1 MFLPQRRFL
10 FLISQLSCQ
19 NVLALFLMNPVK
31 ASSVVAVA
39 LSLHWITMC
48 PPVVPSPP
56 AEIGQLLNDEQSFL
70 WLDRYN
76 RGFSLPHNVV
86 ADMTPFQDHPSNLP
100 EGIWYLVDANE
111 KKDSVYGFWKDKGEA
126 CKIYSNSSIFGWR
139 VSLEYFEGQA
149 PHGQRTDW
157 LMHEHK
163 ITQKELCYKDKPN
176 ESRSLCKV
184 FLYKASISE
193 NESHSSQNGKTVVG
207 SKPIITSASIMPDIN
222 STSLQDSKNES
233 KAKPEC
239 DEGLL
244 LLTDIT
250 SNFSPQDFL
259 ELECFSRGD
268 YLELKDLQDDPE
280 SNFSSSQNS
289 SCPSKLSE
297 EYFDSLALLQDLEE
311 EDSIKT
317 KENPSS
323 TIYHFTPSVRSD
335 NVMIQPPSSG
345 SALSLAGRTSGNE
358 RLTAERVLEN
368 TAKRHI
374 SDIRDEGPSN
384 LSDSSSSPSASHTN
398 ASSDGEKKTSPR
410 SRSGRMKK
418 LKRYFCFKPL

>member
-1 MFLPQRRFL
+1 
-10 FLISQLSCQ
+10 
-19 NVLALFLMNPVK
+19 
-31 ASSVVAVA
+31 
-39 LSLHWITMC
+39 MC
-48 PPVVPSPP
+48 PPVEPSYP
-56 AEIGQLLNDEQSFL
+56 AEIGQLNDEQSFL

-76 RGFSLPHNVV
+76 RGFSLPTNVL
-86 ADMTPFQDHPSNLP
+86 ADMTPFQHHPSNLP

-111 KKDSVYGFWKDKGEA
+111 KKDSVYGFWKDKGET

-139 VSLEYFEGQA
+139 ASLEYFEGQA
-149 PHGQRTDW
+149 PHEQRTDW

-163 ITQKELCYKDKPN
+163 ITQKELNYKDKPN

-193 NESHSSQNGKTVVG
+193 NEPLSSQNSKTVVG
-207 SKPIITSASIMPDIN
+207 SKPISMAASIIPGIN

-239 DEGLL
+239 DAGLL
-244 LLTDIT
+244 PLTDIT
-250 SNFSPQDFL
+250 SNFSPQDFS
-259 ELECFSRGD
+259 EIECFSRGD
-268 YLELKDLQDDPE
+268 YLELNDLQDDPE

-297 EYFDSLALLQDLEE
+297 EYFDSLALLRDLEE
-311 EDSIKT
+311 EDNIKT

-323 TIYHFTPSVRSD
+323 SRYHFTHSARSD
-335 NVMIQPPSSG
+335 AVIIQPPSSG
-345 SALSLAGRTSGNE
+345 SVPSLAGSTSRNE
-358 RLTAERVLEN
+358 RLTVERALEN

-374 SDIRDEGPSN
+374 SDTREEGTSN
-384 LSDSSSSPSASHTN
+384 FSDSSSSPSASHAN

-418 LKRYFCFKPL
+418 LKQCFCFKPL

>member
-1 MFLPQRRFL
+1 
-10 FLISQLSCQ
+10 
-19 NVLALFLMNPVK
+19 
-31 ASSVVAVA
+31 
-39 LSLHWITMC
+39 MC
-48 PPVVPSPP
+48 PPVEPSSP

-76 RGFSLPHNVV
+76 RGFSLPTNVL
-86 ADMTPFQDHPSNLP
+86 ADMTPFQYHPSNLP

-111 KKDSVYGFWKDKGEA
+111 EKDSVYGFWKDKGEA

-139 VSLEYFEGQA
+139 ASLEYFEGQA

-176 ESRSLCKV
+176 ESRSLCKI
-184 FLYKASISE
+184 FLCKARISE
-193 NESHSSQNGKTVVG
+193 NESHSIQNCKTVVG
-207 SKPIITSASIMPDIN
+207 SKPISMAASIVPDIN

-239 DEGLL
+239 DAGLL
-244 LLTDIT
+244 PLTDIT
-250 SNFSPQDFL
+250 SNFSPQDFS
-259 ELECFSRGD
+259 ELECLSRGD
-268 YLELKDLQDDPE
+268 YLELNDLQDDPE

-297 EYFDSLALLQDLEE
+297 EYFDYLALLQDLEE
-311 EDSIKT
+311 EDNIET

-323 TIYHFTPSVRSD
+323 SGYHFTHLLSSGD
-335 NVMIQPPSSG
+335 AIIQPPSSG
-345 SALSLAGRTSGNE
+345 SVLSLAESTSANE
-358 RLTAERVLEN
+358 RLTAERGPEN

-374 SDIRDEGPSN
+374 SDTRDEGPSN
-384 LSDSSSSPSASHTN
+384 FSDSSSSPSASHTN
-398 ASSDGEKKTSPR
+398 ASSDGEKKTSR